1 MVVVWGDNQFGMQDS
16 AFRTPLILLGLLY
29 LFHTTGE
36 LFLSPVGLSSVTKL
50 SVAKVVSFMMAVWFL
65 ASSIAQFV
73 GGKIAGLMG
82 TETVGGQVLDPAA
95 AFATSM
101 DGFNKL
107 GWAGVACG
115 VVFVAL
121 SFLIKGWAHGV
132 DEPQE
137 PAIIAPTVD
146 GEQPTTSRA

>member
-1 MVVVWGDNQFGMQDS
+1 
-16 AFRTPLILLGLLY
+16 
-29 LFHTTGE
+29 
-36 LFLSPVGLSSVTKL
+36 
-50 SVAKVVSFMMAVWFL
+50 VSFMMAVWFL
-65 ASSIAQFV
+65 ASSIGQFV
-73 GGKIAGLMG
+73 GGRIAGLMG

-121 SFLIKGWAHGV
+121 SFAIKGWAHGA
-132 DEPQE
+132 DQP
-137 PAIIAPTVD
+137 PAIEPPAAAVD
-146 GEQPTTSRA
+146 AEAQTARS